1 MTKHNYIT
9 AQNLILGFYYL
20 LRKGYLDLN
29 HNPLLKSK
37 PVPIGT
43 IHIWQDGK
51 LHRKT
56 LDGWIEVAEDEVQT
70 GSFNGEIQPLY
81 NKRKFALI
89 KQKLFGQNQ
98 PTNKELAQ
106 MAGAHKNEKV
116 IFIPTDNGIKIF
128 VYHADYTCDS
138 QIIRDVETKELII
151 SMGKLAKRKEAST
164 GLGFHILFNQI
175 LSGSKYG
182 ISCITAKA
190 IRSVDMN
197 GYYTWA
203 RYGFNGIIPTSNI
216 LFIKFKSVSHLMST
230 SEGRKLWRF
239 LGTTFEAKF
248 DLHRDSKSIKMFHK
262 YMEERNEPT
271 KKK

>member
-1 MTKHNYIT
+1 MAQKNTIT
-9 AQNLILGFYYL
+9 GETLILGCFYFLRRGHLELKNNL
-20 LRKGYLDLN
+20 LF
-29 HNPLLKSK
+29 KSK
-37 PVPIGT
+37 PAPIGT
-43 IHIWQDGK
+43 VHLWQDGK

-56 LDGWIEVAEDEVQT
+56 LDGWIEVKEDEVPT
-70 GSFNGEIQPLY
+70 GTFNGEIQPLY
-81 NKRKFALI
+81 DKRKFALI
-89 KQKLFGQNQ
+89 KQKLFGENQ

-116 IFIPTDNGIKIF
+116 TFIPTDKGIKIF

-164 GLGFHILFNQI
+164 GLGFLILLNQI
-175 LSGSKYG
+175 LSGSKFG
-182 ISCITAKA
+182 ISCINAKA

-216 LFIKFKSVSHLMST
+216 LFRKFKSVFHLMST

-262 YMEERNEPT
+262 YMEEENERN